1 MPALVNV
8 LSLLVAFMQLA
19 GARRY
24 PQDLTHTPDVTLQL
38 YKSQVQVV
46 WMSTYSSIS
55 SNTSS
60 MVFASSSHPSP
71 GLAPRFTGL
80 RTLRLL
86 IPPTCYHLHT
96 ELDLGLLTPVGIL
109 ISVEF
114 GTLLSHILYVLSLID
129 KLSDLTNFQKYSIA

>member
-96 ELDLGLLTPVGIL
+96 ELDLTADTCRNSDFCRVWNFTVTYTVCL
-109 ISVEF
+109 IS
-114 GTLLSHILYVLSLID
+114 D
-129 KLSDLTNFQKYSIA
+129 